1 MQAIGHAFEIKRPVL
16 HVDKLLYQKL
26 MVTTNQK
33 SISLTLLESIARLWS
48 LMAAQH
54 STPQPLATASPSS
67 PVPHSRHSKLFA
79 VSQMELWRCF
89 FISNE
94 SYQLFA

>member
-1 MQAIGHAFEIKRPVL
+1 MQAIRHAFEIKRPVL
-16 HVDKLLYQKL
+16 YVDKLLYQKL

-33 SISLTLLESIARLWS
+33 SISLTFLESIARLWS

-54 STPQPLATASPSS
+54 STPRPLATAFPLS

-79 VSQMELWRCF
+79 VSQMEHWGCF
-89 FISNE
+89 FI
-94 SYQLFA
+94 